1 MTTQGPDGVNP
12 TGATRMPV
20 DDLTGRSAAER
31 DERWKRYDWRLLPAV
46 PLDPVVQI
54 ALDETL
60 TLAVGR
66 GEREPTLR
74 FWSWN
79 ASCVVL
85 GRFQSV
91 RNEVNEEV
99 AREEGVQLVRRIS
112 GGGAMFIEPEGAI
125 TYSIYAPEA
134 IVEGM
139 TFPESYAFF
148 DSWVIDALREL
159 GVDAWYAPL
168 NDITSSGGKIG
179 GAAQARRGGGVL
191 HHTTM
196 AYQMNIP
203 RMTRVLRIGQEKLS
217 DKGVQSADRR
227 VGPLRRQTELDRDVI
242 IHHLIGHFRARF
254 GLSDDTIRDDEMAD
268 ARQRARDRFG
278 TTEWLHFLP

>member
-1 MTTQGPDGVNP
+1 MNNERPDAVEPAGIAR
-12 TGATRMPV
+12 TPV
-20 DDLTGRSAAER
+20 DDLTGRSATER
-31 DERWKRYDWRLLPAV
+31 DERWKRYNWQLLPAV
-46 PLDPVVQI
+46 PLDPDVQI

-60 TLAVGR
+60 TLAVGK

-74 FWSWN
+74 FWGWN
-79 ASCVVL
+79 APCVVL

-91 RNEVNEEV
+91 RNEVNEDV
-99 AREEGVQLVRRIS
+99 ARAEGVQLVRRIS

-125 TYSIYAPEA
+125 TYSIYAQEE
-134 IVEGM
+134 IVDGM

-148 DSWVIDALREL
+148 DAWVIDALREL

-203 RMTRVLRIGQEKLS
+203 RMTRVLRIGKEKLS

-242 IHHLIGHFRARF
+242 IHHLIGHFRARY
-254 GLSDDTIRDDEMAD
+254 GLRDDMIRDDEMAD
-268 ARQRARDRFG
+268 AQQRARDRFA
-278 TTEWLHFLP
+278 TPEWLHFLP